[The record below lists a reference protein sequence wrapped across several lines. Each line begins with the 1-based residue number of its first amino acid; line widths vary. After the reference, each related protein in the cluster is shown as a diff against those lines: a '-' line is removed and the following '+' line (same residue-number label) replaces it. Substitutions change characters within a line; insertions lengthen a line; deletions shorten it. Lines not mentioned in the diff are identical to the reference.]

1 MANLT
6 YLKNVVTL
14 ELFSDKCIGCG
25 MCVTV
30 CPHSV
35 FVINDRKAR
44 ILNHN
49 ACMECGACAQN
60 CPSDAISVRSGLCG
74 CASIFIRER
83 KHGRIMRYF
92 FKAWGYPV

>member
-14 ELFSDKCIGCG
+14 ELFGDKCTGCG

-30 CPHSV
+30 CPHDV
-35 FVINDRKAR
+35 FVINERKAR
-44 ILNHN
+44 ILNRD

-60 CPSDAISVRSGLCG
+60 CPSDAISVQSGLCG

-83 KHGRIMRYF
+83 KHRRLTRYF
-92 FKAWGYPV
+92 LKVWGYPV